1 MQAVNQDEV
10 EHNLLLQS
18 YRLMHRTAVISDPL
32 QALLGAKR
40 LGALVLLIL
49 VGRRTHAGTRR
60 QIADKLNLSRES
72 LHNSS
77 RVCVDRIG
85 MGCKADFAANSTAIG
100 KKFNAADRPSPGYH
114 GPRGVMQRVP
124 KCQALP
130 IYCSSASHYL
140 FLKP

>member
-60 QIADKLNLSRES
+60 QIADKLNLSMPCSGLGLSIVRQIA
-72 LHNSS
+72 LA
-77 RVCVDRIG
+77 
-85 MGCKADFAANSTAIG
+85 MGEAISV
-100 KKFNAADRPSPGYH
+100 NR
-114 GPRGVMQRVP
+114 Q
-124 KCQALP
+124 
-130 IYCSSASHYL
+130 
-140 FLKP
+140 